1 LTSDYYLSISL
12 ILIVFCMFRV
22 LQSQISLIYCLTWY
36 WHPRGMLC

>member
-1 LTSDYYLSISL
+1 
-12 ILIVFCMFRV
+12 MFRV